1 MGDDEISLGPRTQL
15 ENQMNDFRSNLATR
29 NEYQIS
35 IYNANNAATQSKTTQ
50 TTSQYNRLIKL
61 GGLTASGAAIGG
73 MIAGPA
79 GAAVGGIAGA
89 LTYGISG
96 YLFH

>member
-1 MGDDEISLGPRTQL
+1 MGDDEISLGSRTQL
-15 ENQMNDFRSNLATR
+15 ENLMNDFRSALETR

-35 IYNANNAATQSKTTQ
+35 TYNANKAATQSKTTQ
-50 TTSQYNRLIKL
+50 TSYNSLFKL

-89 LTYGISG
+89 LTG
-96 YLFH
+96 YIFY

>member
-1 MGDDEISLGPRTQL
+1 MGDDEISRGLRTQL
-15 ENQMNDFRSNLATR
+15 ENLMNDFRSSLGTR

-35 IYNANNAATQSKTTQ
+35 AYNTNKAATQSKTTQ
-50 TTSQYNRLIKL
+50 TSYQYNSLFKL

-89 LTYGISG
+89 LTG
-96 YLFH
+96 YIFY